1 MPMFERVNKKT
12 ICEQVIDQIKNSI
25 TAGDLT
31 PGEKLPSER
40 ALADFFSV
48 SRATVREALRAL
60 QYMGILEIRM
70 NDGAYLMQDINLLS
84 DQVKTSYLLKQFTL
98 MELLE
103 ARKFLEVAI
112 VSLAAERASPEQI
125 RYLEKIYNEEV
136 KHQGDRKKF
145 IKADVTFHM
154 ALADACQ
161 NSFFRKMIEPVR
173 ELLEESNEGQYE
185 KIRQIEITLDYHR
198 RILEA
203 VKNGDPEKASGI
215 MGKHLENIVRT
226 TSEVYRNKLARER

>member
-1 MPMFERVNKKT
+1 MPKFERVNKKT

-25 TAGDLT
+25 IAGELA

-40 ALADFFSV
+40 VLADLFSV

-60 QYMGILEIRM
+60 QYMGILEIRI
-70 NDGAYLMQDINLLS
+70 NDGAYLMQDINILS
-84 DQVKTSYLLKQFTL
+84 DHVKTSYLLKQFTL

-112 VSLAAERASPEQI
+112 VSLAAERASPEQV
-125 RYLEKIYNEEV
+125 RYLEKIYDEEV
-136 KHQGDRKKF
+136 KYQEDRKKF
-145 IKADVTFHM
+145 IKADTAFHI

-173 ELLEESNEGQYE
+173 ELLEESNKGQYE
-185 KIRQIEITLDYHR
+185 KISQIEITLKYHG
-198 RILEA
+198 RILD
-203 VKNGDPEKASGI
+203 VVRKGDPEKASGI
-215 MGKHLENIVRT
+215 MGEHLENIVRT
-226 TSEVYRNKLARER
+226 TSEVYRNKIARES